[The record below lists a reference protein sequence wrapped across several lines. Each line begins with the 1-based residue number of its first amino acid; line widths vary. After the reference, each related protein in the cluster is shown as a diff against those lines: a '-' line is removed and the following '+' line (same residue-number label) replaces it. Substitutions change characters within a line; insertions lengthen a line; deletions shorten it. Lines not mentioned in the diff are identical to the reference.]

1 MIRITIQFNMYKMQ
15 VTNQKIK
22 LLFIIIHALE
32 KVLETLS
39 DDTSSASQPMK
50 IDFEARTKRVD
61 QFCEVWKQNRNVI
74 NFNLDNLLI
83 LKERNL
89 LWCPV
94 YKAGTSTWMRYLVE
108 LSNLPLRYKKTII
121 DQNPN
126 SCLILGK

>member
-1 MIRITIQFNMYKMQ
+1 MQ

-50 IDFEARTKRVD
+50 IEFEARTKRVG

-108 LSNLPLRYKKTII
+108 LSLLPLRHKKTII

-126 SCLILGK
+126 SCLKLGK